1 MWGIG
6 LRADDP
12 RANDPRQWRKKALHG
27 EVLCAVREAVR
38 ESETGSAHPAS
49 SRQFCTPTGNAGIE
63 EISSSPQPCPLFAA
77 SACQGPPSE
86 FSTYCSDAPA
96 DNSHEG
102 LAIASGVGLGLSLSP
117 HGPCLIGGTVALDE
131 VSFTT
136 KIAIHSGGGAIVL
149 YRCVA
154 LLDPGSP
161 QTFIRRDVLDR
172 MLLVGAVALLDTGSS
187 QTFIRRDVL
196 DRLLSVGPASAAC
209 ERSCSPR
216 SRGGFAEKAPFRTTT
231 SIRLSVQLFRDN
243 EPTCPLAV
251 WACVEVSF
259 GYTACCI
266 TGSR

>member
-1 MWGIG
+1 MLG
-6 LRADDP
+6 D
-12 RANDPRQWRKKALHG
+12 ALS
-27 EVLCAVREAVR
+27 AVHEAIREIEA
-38 ESETGSAHPAS
+38 GSAHPTS
-49 SRQFCTPTGNAGIE
+49 SRRFRTPTGNAGIHE
-63 EISSSPQPCPLFAA
+63 KSSAPQSCSLTAA
-77 SACQGPPSE
+77 SAYHDPPSE
-86 FSTYCSDAPA
+86 FSTYFSDSPA
-96 DNSHEG
+96 DQTHEG
-102 LAIASGVGLGLSLSP
+102 WETASGVDPGLALSK
-117 HGPCLIGGTVALDE
+117 HGPCLVGGTVTLDD
-131 VSFTT
+131 VSFTN
-136 KIAIHSGGGAIVL
+136 KIAIHSRWGAIAP
-149 YRCVA
+149 YR
-154 LLDPGSP
+154 
-161 QTFIRRDVLDR
+161 F
-172 MLLVGAVALLDTGSS
+172 VALLDTGSS